1 MKIEKIKK
9 TGKKYKIVLDNDLTF
24 TTYDDVLINNG
35 LLYNK
40 EIDQSLLNEIVL
52 ETSFYDI
59 YYKCVNYITK
69 KLRSEKEISEYI
81 DSYNVLD
88 TDKSKTILK
97 LKSIG
102 LINDT
107 NYAKA
112 YISDKI
118 NLSSDGP
125 IKIKNELLKH
135 NIDSNII
142 DEIISNIDPNI
153 NLEKIKKLIIKKTKN
168 SKYTGY
174 TLKQKVVNDLIN
186 LGYDK
191 SDVLNIYDNLDI
203 KDSSQIDIDYDKF
216 YKKYSLKYT
225 GYELNKKIKS
235 KLYQKGYSMDMIN
248 DIVK

>member
-81 DSYNVLD
+81 DSYNVSD

-203 KDSSQIDIDYDKF
+203 KDSSQIDKDYDKF

-225 GYELNKKIKS
+225 GSELNKKIKS